1 MKPQKST
8 IPADELAT
16 FANLT
21 ARRLNQLANEGKIP
35 TATRGQ
41 FPMPATIQAL
51 FRLYQADAASIARE
65 RLLKLAAQR
74 KLVERKERIAAAIE
88 RQTYVETEYHT
99 GFLKMIVQALENVPG
114 RAASQL
120 GLTSQQAVGLRD
132 LIDDIRRDSWA
143 EIEKW
148 IDSENEKNTEK

>member
-1 MKPQKST
+1 
-8 IPADELAT
+8 
-16 FANLT
+16 
-21 ARRLNQLANEGKIP
+21 
-35 TATRGQ
+35 
-41 FPMPATIQAL
+41 MPATIQAL